1 VRRILTILAS
11 LSVCVAASAPADD
24 TAEGLGR
31 RLAPHVGAVIDLVEL
46 GSGKRFVRPTLV
58 GVTERKGAV
67 AALRLTSEGETR
79 TVSVPLTGIAK
90 IVAGRETVFEKDGP
104 GGGAPGLRGRRARD
118 LAEKQRQQSTERMQA
133 NGVEPWPVL
142 TADEHAEQRAA
153 LEAFVADAQK
163 VFPAL
168 QITQTHEFI
177 VATDIPAGQM
187 APFLASL
194 DTMHDFLCDLYGI
207 PRGEPVWLGKCLVV
221 AFVSEDEF
229 QAFEGRFFEGAPRGV
244 HGLCHQRGDGRVIMA
259 CHRGTDA
266 SAFAH
271 MLVHETSHGFN
282 HRWMSPVRVPNW
294 LNEGIAEWVG
304 TQVVPACRQVPLKE
318 ARAFELMRTRR
329 TVGDGFFDPGPDV
342 HIEPDQYGIASSL
355 VRFMVARDRK
365 KFAAFVQGIKEGLDV
380 ETSLKESFRASL
392 GELLQAYGKAI
403 GVPDLAR

>member
-1 VRRILTILAS
+1 MRCILTALACG
-11 LSVCVAASAPADD
+11 SVMAAVALAHDVAAD
-24 TAEGLGR
+24 LGP

-46 GSGKRFVRPTLV
+46 GTGKRFVRPTLV

-67 AALRLTSEGETR
+67 AALRLTAEGDTR
-79 TVSVPLTGIAK
+79 TVSVPLAGVAK
-90 IVAGRETVFEKDGP
+90 IMAGRETIFEKDGP
-104 GGGAPGLRGRRARD
+104 GGGASGLRGRRARD
-118 LAEKQRQQSTERMQA
+118 AAEKRRLEAAERMQA
-133 NGVEPWPVL
+133 NGIEPWPVL
-142 TADEHAEQRAA
+142 TADGHAGQLRA
-153 LEAFVADAQK
+153 LEAFVADAHQ

-168 QITQTHEFI
+168 QVSQTHEFI

-194 DTMHDFLCDLYGI
+194 DAMHDFLCDLYGI

-221 AFVSEDEF
+221 AFVSEDDF
-229 QAFEGRFFEGAPRGV
+229 HAFEGRFFEGAPRGV
-244 HGLCHQRGDGRVIMA
+244 HGLCHQRTDGRVIMA
-259 CHRGTDA
+259 CHRGDDA

-282 HRWMSPVRVPNW
+282 HRWMSPVRLPNR

-318 ARAFELMRTRR
+318 ARALDLMRTRR
-329 TVGDGFFDPGPDV
+329 TVGDGFFDPGPDA
-342 HIEPDQYGIASSL
+342 HIQPDQYGIASSL

-365 KFAAFVQGIKEGLDV
+365 QFAAFVQGIKEGLDV
-380 ETSLKESFRASL
+380 EASLQASFRASL
-392 GELLQAYGKAI
+392 DDLLKAYGKAV